1 MKGKVRSVCIILF
14 LLYLLGGCGEKN
26 EGISWVL
33 ECEYLS
39 EPLGVEVGST
49 VRLSWSLPDVEGIG
63 DDSLYIFLSENQE
76 AVEKREASCL
86 YKKLSPLSV
95 MVACEGVR
103 LQPGITYYWSVG
115 TEKMVSGIASFTTAF
130 LLDGALWISD
140 GKDIHDKSSA
150 IYRKKVTVR
159 QALEH
164 AYFVVASAGLH
175 EVSINDLK
183 VGNHCLD
190 PMFTRFDKRV
200 LSVTH
205 DVTSTLHEGENELCV
220 QLGNGW
226 YNHQSVAVWN
236 YDKASWRR
244 RPCFC
249 GKLILEYKNGERE
262 EIRTDESWISSVSP
276 VIFNS
281 IYTAE
286 HYDACMERDTL
297 DFGSVVAVASPTE
310 QIRSQMVNP
319 IRITDTLHCVAL
331 NKLNDSLYVYSFPR
345 NIAGITRLSVNGEKG
360 VVLRL
365 KHGELLYSDGRVNT
379 ENIDYH
385 YRPMDN
391 SDPFQV
397 DIVTLSGEDDIFQ
410 PKFNYKGFQYVEVS
424 ASSPIYMDKES
435 LVALE
440 MHSDVPIRGRWDS
453 SSDILNRLW
462 RATNSSYLANLFGY
476 PTDCPQREKNG
487 WTGDSHLAMEVGL
500 YNFDVIT
507 IYEKWMDDFI
517 DEQRSDG
524 TLPAIIPTSGWGYD
538 WGNGVDWTSA
548 IELIPWMIY
557 RYYGD
562 DTLLRRMYI
571 PMKLHLDAITK
582 VSKKCLVD
590 WGLGDWIPVKSE
602 SNVELVVSIYYYV
615 DACILSRSA
624 KLLGLEE
631 DAKYYGNLSAKI
643 KHAINTKYLNPLK
656 GIYSDGTQTE
666 LAMPLY
672 WGIVPDTLRHKVAE
686 QLNRCVMADDYHL
699 DVGVHGCKTVLGAL
713 SDNGFIDTAY
723 KVATQT
729 TYPSWGH
736 WMVKGATTLHEN
748 WKTDV
753 IIDNS
758 LNHIMFGEVGAWLY
772 KSLAGIRLDSVE
784 NGFKKTSLRPYF
796 PNDMSHMTVSY
807 KTPYGEL
814 KIYWE
819 KIGGEILYNLHVPAA
834 MTVVLYAPDFNVKEL
849 GGGDYVFRWNL

>member
-1 MKGKVRSVCIILF
+1 
-14 LLYLLGGCGEKN
+14 
-26 EGISWVL
+26 
-33 ECEYLS
+33 
-39 EPLGVEVGST
+39 
-49 VRLSWSLPDVEGIG
+49 
-63 DDSLYIFLSENQE
+63 
-76 AVEKREASCL
+76 
-86 YKKLSPLSV
+86 
-95 MVACEGVR
+95 
-103 LQPGITYYWSVG
+103 
-115 TEKMVSGIASFTTAF
+115 
-130 LLDGALWISD
+130 
-140 GKDIHDKSSA
+140 
-150 IYRKKVTVR
+150 
-159 QALEH
+159 
-164 AYFVVASAGLH
+164 
-175 EVSINDLK
+175 
-183 VGNHCLD
+183 
-190 PMFTRFDKRV
+190 
-200 LSVTH
+200 
-205 DVTSTLHEGENELCV
+205 
-220 QLGNGW
+220 
-226 YNHQSVAVWN
+226 
-236 YDKASWRR
+236 
-244 RPCFC
+244 
-249 GKLILEYKNGERE
+249 
-262 EIRTDESWISSVSP
+262 
-276 VIFNS
+276 
-281 IYTAE
+281 
-286 HYDACMERDTL
+286 
-297 DFGSVVAVASPTE
+297 
-310 QIRSQMVNP
+310 
-319 IRITDTLHCVAL
+319 
-331 NKLNDSLYVYSFPR
+331 
-345 NIAGITRLSVNGEKG
+345 
-360 VVLRL
+360 
-365 KHGELLYSDGRVNT
+365 
-379 ENIDYH
+379 
-385 YRPMDN
+385 
-391 SDPFQV
+391 
-397 DIVTLSGEDDIFQ
+397 
-410 PKFNYKGFQYVEVS
+410 
-424 ASSPIYMDKES
+424 
-435 LVALE
+435 
-440 MHSDVPIRGRWDS
+440 
-453 SSDILNRLW
+453 
-462 RATNSSYLANLFGY
+462 
-476 PTDCPQREKNG
+476 
-487 WTGDSHLAMEVGL
+487 MEVGL

-524 TLPAIIPTSGWGYD
+524 TLPAIIPTSGWGCD

-582 VSKKCLVD
+582 VSKNCLVD